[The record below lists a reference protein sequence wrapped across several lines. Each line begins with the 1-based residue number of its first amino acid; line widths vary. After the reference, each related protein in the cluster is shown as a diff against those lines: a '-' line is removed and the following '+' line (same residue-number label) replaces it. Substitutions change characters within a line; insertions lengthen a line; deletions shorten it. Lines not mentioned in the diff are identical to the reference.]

1 MSCLI
6 GQKPLGD
13 QEKVRNQV
21 PAGIKIW
28 AEKKGHSLLVIT
40 GTTRS
45 SNAGFYF
52 RLNCFFCARF
62 ITDRKQQRG
71 KVHMVQCK
79 SKEVSIANADA
90 ILRQQ
95 NDEWSLEMK
104 GRLDFVKN
112 LLGED
117 TIYHETDTAVFN
129 PAKKKRKKTGIDI
142 GTLYLGNVGGQQ
154 LMKQMRCMS
163 RSSNIYIRMMTN
175 GLLSAN

>member
-1 MSCLI
+1 
-6 GQKPLGD
+6 
-13 QEKVRNQV
+13 
-21 PAGIKIW
+21 
-28 AEKKGHSLLVIT
+28 
-40 GTTRS
+40 
-45 SNAGFYF
+45 
-52 RLNCFFCARF
+52 
-62 ITDRKQQRG
+62 
-71 KVHMVQCK
+71 MVQCK

>member
-1 MSCLI
+1 M
-6 GQKPLGD
+6 GD
-13 QEKVRNQV
+13 QEKVLFRNQV

-28 AEKKGHSLLVIT
+28 AEKKGHSLLVTT

-62 ITDRKQQRG
+62 ITDRKQQRS

-104 GRLDFVKN
+104 GRLEFVKN
-112 LLGED
+112 RLGED

-129 PAKKKRKKTGIDI
+129 PAKKKRKN
-142 GTLYLGNVGGQQ
+142 LE
-154 LMKQMRCMS
+154 
-163 RSSNIYIRMMTN
+163 
-175 GLLSAN
+175 

>member
-1 MSCLI
+1 
-6 GQKPLGD
+6 
-13 QEKVRNQV
+13 
-21 PAGIKIW
+21 
-28 AEKKGHSLLVIT
+28 
-40 GTTRS
+40 
-45 SNAGFYF
+45 
-52 RLNCFFCARF
+52 
-62 ITDRKQQRG
+62 
-71 KVHMVQCK
+71 MVQCK

-104 GRLDFVKN
+104 GRLEFVKN
-112 LLGED
+112 RLGED

-154 LMKQMRCMS
+154 LMKQMRCMR

>member
-104 GRLDFVKN
+104 GRLEFVKN
-112 LLGED
+112 RLGED

-129 PAKKKRKKTGIDI
+129 PAKKKEKIWNRYWDFISRKRGGSTINEADEVYEEIVK
-142 GTLYLGNVGGQQ
+142 YLHQNDD
-154 LMKQMRCMS
+154 
-163 RSSNIYIRMMTN
+163 
-175 GLLSAN
+175 

>member
-1 MSCLI
+1 M
-6 GQKPLGD
+6 GD
-13 QEKVRNQV
+13 QEKVLFRNQV

-104 GRLDFVKN
+104 GRLEFVKN
-112 LLGED
+112 RLGED

-129 PAKKKRKKTGIDI
+129 PAKKKEKIWNRYWDFISRKRGGSTINEADEVYEEIVK
-142 GTLYLGNVGGQQ
+142 YLHQNDD
-154 LMKQMRCMS
+154 
-163 RSSNIYIRMMTN
+163 
-175 GLLSAN
+175 